1 MGISDKSP
9 PFATMN
15 VDVSWFVLYLFS
27 QAVSIVYH
35 LPNPNVLYLSIVEVW
50 CAILLAGVSLRFM
63 GELNV
68 VSIVNMGR
76 YRGDG
81 PF

>member
-1 MGISDKSP
+1 VGRSDKSP

-15 VDVSWFVLYLFS
+15 ADVSWVVLYLFS

-35 LPNPNVLYLSIVEVW
+35 LPNPNVLYVSIVEVR

-68 VSIVNMGR
+68 LSIVNLSR

-81 PF
+81 SF